1 MLAKI
6 FNKITEGSLRFKWV
20 TIVLSVIF
28 TASGVIAFTQLNQ
41 ELIPKVEFP
50 QTIVVGVNPEMMAP
64 DMLEEVTIPLENV
77 LSEIKGVVNVEST
90 TSNGLS
96 LIIVYSEFGLDQTEI
111 RAEIKESVSSLEYPA
126 SMDLPQIINFSLSDL
141 PIAAISVY
149 DEEMSLDEL
158 KELVENE
165 VVAEILA
172 IDLIERV
179 DISGGQALPTPEEL
193 AAAAAGSEAEKP
205 EPVVL
210 PESWTDGAATQ
221 NLVIETTEDLFPQIV
236 NGFASFAPDLLME
249 LTPEMILAFSPE
261 NIAAL
266 PEDFIASLDAET
278 QAGIEEIF
286 SAIPVF
292 IPTETLSRANGNP
305 SLGMAVYQ
313 NNEANTVT
321 SSHKVFD
328 KLEEFESENPNL
340 HFEIIFEQA
349 SFIEESIDGVAQE
362 GGLGAVFAVI
372 IILIFLS
379 GQISGKFKLS
389 WRSTVVTAVS
399 IPLSI
404 MMAFAMFK
412 WLPSLVDP
420 IFGSLADA
428 TDGIPVLG
436 AIFSIIAGLFPVG
449 LTLNIMTLSG
459 LTVAVG
465 RVVDDSIV
473 VLENIY
479 RHIQRG
485 DDRRMSVLKGTRDV
499 SIAIFASTATTVVVF
514 LPIGLM
520 GGIVGEFFLPF
531 GIAVTYALSAS
542 FLVAIT
548 IVPTLAYLFIR
559 KEHLPEEKETVMQR
573 TYTPILTK
581 ALRNKGATL
590 AIAGVLLLVSF
601 FLLGTR
607 PKAFLPG
614 FGEVQMNANVDLPE
628 GVTMADTDE
637 LVKAFEKEL
646 EDIEGIGAVMIEIGS
661 GGGMES
667 LFFEGAIDQS
677 LASITVAV
685 ENAERANELTSL
697 VREKAEDIFGK
708 DHVVV
713 SSGTLSSEGFGGF
726 ALVAAAEDQQDLA
739 DFNDTAI
746 SALNELEG
754 LANMSSNLGLE
765 DNYLR
770 IDGEPAI
777 RFQGN
782 MEATDTIGLTGEA
795 KKALEDIA
803 PEGITISEGFESQ
816 MQTEGFAST
825 FQAILVS
832 IVIVYLVMVLT
843 FGSFVHPFTI
853 LFSLPMAII
862 GAALAMWISNSILGI
877 SSMVGMMM
885 LVGIVVTNAIVLV
898 DRVIANKKDRNMET
912 EEALM
917 EAGRTR
923 LRPIL
928 MTAIAA
934 ILALVPMA
942 IGFSKGA
949 IIAAELAIVV
959 IGGLTTSTLLTLLI
973 VPVMFSILDKVSFKK
988 KKKSA

>member
-165 VVAEILA
+165 VVPEILA

-459 LTVAVG
+459 MTVAVG